1 MTFLEIALDCLRRG
15 WWVFPCK
22 PRDKV
27 PLGRLAPNGYQNASN
42 DESVIRAWWTAEA
55 GCNVGIATGKSRLA
69 VSDFDIGLTGLES
82 LRAFML
88 AHNIT
93 ETYAVH
99 TGRRVNK
106 KDGSPAYGV
115 QLYYA
120 DPDSSVTT
128 FDGWEQ
134 DGCSG
139 DVRANP
145 HGYVMASGSIHP
157 ESGEQYEALIGTP
170 DDIVP
175 VCNWVRALK
184 RAETAP
190 RKPGEPGKK
199 VPEGGGRHDALMRVA
214 CGLRNRGL
222 DGDAIYAAMVPI
234 NPAMCEVPI
243 DDEDLRAMCSGIERR
258 YPVGEPDPVAVI
270 GAPAAPVEVCED
282 AEELEGALRPKYPD
296 HIWSGTPYGEFA
308 DLCTAD
314 NFIPRKFFS
323 ESIRTVVGALVGDR
337 LTCPKTGV
345 SPRAYTIL
353 IGPPGCGKGTANDRI
368 WELFGFE
375 RWDGLERT
383 EAPMLWKDPKEFIWR
398 GRGMGAQSVS
408 AASAPGLM
416 KAIEERKLKKGEQT
430 NPLETWRP
438 IPRII
443 TIAEEV
449 RSLFANFANEST
461 GAGLESVLCEL
472 YDRDSFTS
480 TATKDRAP
488 TSGRLLFSML
498 GGITKEGWDSVF
510 SKVESTDS
518 GFLSRVNIL
527 GTEEKRTVGALNKPD
542 FGPLRNRLLPLI
554 QALEKTPRNI
564 DTSPAA
570 LSLMDKWYAGLELP
584 EGISRARLNIHAWRT
599 ALHLAWLH
607 GHAFIMEVDIASG
620 IEAAEYL
627 AAMREFYA
635 PPEGETRN
643 ARCEATIRKVMRAR
657 RKLTKYELKQKTNY
671 SRFGIGPWEESL
683 KALIRAGEL
692 RVEGKTVILLILKD

>member
-1 MTFLEIALDCLRRG
+1 VLDIDTGLQDFTSLREFME
-15 WWVFPCK
+15 VHE
-22 PRDKV
+22 
-27 PLGRLAPNGYQNASN
+27 LPNTYT
-42 DESVIRAWWTAEA
+42 VR
-55 GCNVGIATGKSRLA
+55 TGKRP
-69 VSDFDIGLTGLES
+69 DF
-82 LRAFML
+82 R
-88 AHNIT
+88 
-93 ETYAVH
+93 
-99 TGRRVNK
+99 
-106 KDGSPAYGV
+106 V
-115 QLYYA
+115 QLYYSFPIPSFNGWA
-120 DPDSSVTT
+120 LDGHAGDIRGTT
-128 FDGWEQ
+128 
-134 DGCSG
+134 
-139 DVRANP
+139 
-145 HGYVMASGSIHP
+145 GYVLAAGSIHP
-157 ESGEQYEALIGTP
+157 ESKERYEVLRDLPILPTP
-170 DDIVP
+170 E
-175 VCNWVRALK
+175 CVRALRPK
-184 RAETAP
+184 IKEWEIDPNAPIVEWRNDTLYRVLCKHRANGADDEMLRDFAFRAVAKMPDPLDEEELET
-190 RKPGEPGKK
+190 
-199 VPEGGGRHDALMRVA
+199 V
-214 CGLRNRGL
+214 LRN
-222 DGDAIYAAMVPI
+222 A
-234 NPAMCEVPI
+234 CKQ
-243 DDEDLRAMCSGIERR
+243 
-258 YPVGEPDPVAVI
+258 PVGLPEPIVI
-270 GAPAAPVEVCED
+270 ISAPATPVEVCED

-296 HIWSGTPYGEFA
+296 HIWSGAPYGEFA

-314 NFIPRKFFS
+314 NYIPKKFFS

-353 IGPPGCGKGTANDRI
+353 IGPPGCGKGTANDRV

-375 RWDGLERT
+375 RWEGIERT
-383 EAPMLWKDPKEFIWR
+383 EAPMLWKDPKEFMWR
-398 GRGMGAQSVS
+398 GRGLGAQSVS

-416 KAIEERKLKKGEQT
+416 KAIEERKVKKGEQT
-430 NPLETWRP
+430 DPLETWKP

-527 GTEEKRTVGALNKPD
+527 GTEEKRTVGALNRPD
-542 FGPLRNRLLPLI
+542 FVPLRNRLLPLI

-657 RKLTKYELKQKTNY
+657 RKLDMGDLKRKTNY
-671 SRFGIGPWEESL
+671 NRFGIGPWEDSL
-683 KALIRAGEL
+683 KALARGGEV
-692 RVEGKTVILLILKD
+692 RIAEERTKMGGVKKTVILLKQKG